1 MKISLVLT
9 LLLGAAVVSTRAED
23 PKVKQIDTSAVFNAR
38 PIDTVVN
45 GKVVPMDN
53 NIDGAGGLATVSA
66 AKLLGG
72 SPEHAIPDDAVYPA
86 NDKHPEVVLAYANDD
101 GKKFFARRHAQGE
114 DSFDLTIPEGNYAK
128 LFLLVTSGQGASDID
143 VTLTYKDGTTENK
156 PFTVP
161 DWWPDLKPPVDA
173 YCTYVVFN
181 MSKWTPKGIIGS
193 ELSHHN
199 IFGLNIGPN
208 PDKALVKVTV
218 HKHQKGIMCFWG
230 ATGVLK

>member
-1 MKISLVLT
+1 MKKTSLLLT
-9 LLLGAAVVSTRAED
+9 LALALCSSARAGD
-23 PKVKQIDTSAVFNAR
+23 VKQIDTSAVFNAR
-38 PIDTVVN
+38 PINTVVN
-45 GKVVPMDN
+45 GAVAPMDA
-53 NIDGAGGLATVSA
+53 NIDGAGGLCTLSA
-66 AKLLGG
+66 AKILGG
-72 SPEHAIPDDAVYPA
+72 STDHVIPDNAVYPA

-101 GKKFFARRHAQGE
+101 GKKKFARRHAQGE

-128 LFLLVTSGQGASDID
+128 LLLLVTSGQGASDID

-181 MSKWTPKGIIGS
+181 MSKWTPHGIIGS

-199 IFGLNIGPN
+199 IFGLNISPN
-208 PDKALVKVTV
+208 PDKSLVKVTV

-230 ATGVLK
+230 ATGELK